1 MIARRRLMAWLMGAG
16 LPLLA
21 AGGARARSNQYFY
34 DTLGRLVSV
43 TYPNGV
49 TVTYVYDAAGN
60 RVSRHAGGAP
70 PPPPPPPPPLLASA
84 SPTSLYGDAEYP
96 TALSAVTVSGGV
108 SPYVFGWQRVSGSA
122 AISVVSPTA
131 SATTWSY
138 AGPVVPPD
146 KIAYWR
152 CKVTD
157 AASTVVYSNQ
167 VVIRMVMG

>member
-1 MIARRRLMAWLMGAG
+1 MAWLFGAG

-21 AGGARARSNQYFY
+21 AGGAKARSNQYVY
-34 DTLGRLVSV
+34 DSLGRLVSV
-43 TYPNGV
+43 TYPNGFV
-49 TVTYVYDAAGN
+49 VNYAYDAAGN
-60 RVSRHAGGAP
+60 RRNVQAGGGTPP
-70 PPPPPPPPPLLASA
+70 PPPPPPPPPLTASA

-96 TALSAVTVSGGV
+96 TELCVVTVSGGV
-108 SPYVFGWQRVSGSA
+108 SPYVYAWQRVSGAA

-131 SATTWSY
+131 SATTWWYS
-138 AGPVVPPD
+138 GPAVPPD

-157 AASTVVYSNQ
+157 AASTVVYTNQ